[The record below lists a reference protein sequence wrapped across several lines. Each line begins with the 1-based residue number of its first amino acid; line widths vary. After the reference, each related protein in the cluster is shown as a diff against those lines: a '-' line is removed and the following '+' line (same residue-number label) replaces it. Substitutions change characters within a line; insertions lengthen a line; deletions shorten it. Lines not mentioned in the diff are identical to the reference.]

1 MAENI
6 LIKITAQSEL
16 AEANNE
22 LQNLA
27 DRERDIQMEMRKQ
40 QAEYG
45 KQVANIQAT
54 VKGRE
59 AQIAALDKLRNA
71 QTKQQAGLETELK
84 KTKATLADFTEKMG
98 AINDA
103 VADGAVK
110 TPRLKAQL
118 AALKEEL
125 ARLEIDGDNTS
136 KTFINL
142 SVKAG
147 QLQDQIGDTRQT
159 ITILSSDTRR
169 LDLAMGMGQGLG
181 GAFNVATSAAALLG
195 GESEQLTKAF
205 MKVQAIQAILNGV
218 NEVALML
225 NKNSVV
231 MVNLQ
236 TFASESNTLAK
247 VKNYTATTLQAIAT
261 KLQTGSESESV
272 IVKGLSTAAQWAL
285 NAAVYAFPAVLIL
298 AAITAIAAGLYLY
311 SSGAAAA
318 AKEQEEFNKQ
328 VALFGEN
335 LDANK
340 ANQAAE
346 LELLKA
352 QGAKKK
358 TIREK
363 ELDDLQKNANDTD
376 RVLALARERYLKQM
390 QEGNSDEAKKTKE
403 QLDTLLKL
411 RDDAQKAKRDT
422 ENRYVIEDAAAQVAA
437 INAAKVA
444 RIATMKD
451 GRAKELAELQAGYAE
466 KFKAITGNSE
476 EEMALRTAL
485 IKQQIKE
492 EGDINKRWRNK
503 DIQDTVTQN
512 AIKANILLEA
522 DKGNVALKE
531 SAARANAAVEIASV
545 RASEDRASLKA
556 AKIEQIETKL
566 AADLKLLEYEK
577 TNNLAALTALR
588 DRNALQA
595 LTNAGEKESERR
607 DELSAKILED
617 QAVIDIAAVKQS
629 VASAES
635 KAEQIR
641 GIELKLAGDKKAIED
656 SALTR
661 LMNATKDSN
670 SRYLANERMTANMI
684 LANEGSTG
692 QEKQA
697 ARQRLRLLETMG
709 LNDAEDDIRQRY
721 AEGLVDKQAF
731 ETAMFDIGQQRRQR
745 ELDDIKMKAEA
756 EKAVRE
762 KLFEIGS
769 TIVTSLFEAKRT
781 SLDQEKSDLDKFYTT
796 DANAAKENHNLKLIS
811 QKEMDKKQFDLK
823 LRQAKLDKEQ
833 ALFNIAISTAQAV
846 MASLAAVP
854 LPLGLPLMLANIAL
868 GAVQA
873 GAVLAK
879 PLPKYARGR
888 KGGRGEWA
896 TVGEKGPETMW
907 VPEGA
912 SIVPAHRKLDPATF
926 AEFGIPNPYPHIDR
940 WITDQATPGERIDYD
955 RLGRSVAENIHIPE
969 YKPSQVNL
977 HVSDRGVRVQEG
989 RTTTDILNKKYTGSW
1004 N

>member
-16 AEANNE
+16 EQANNE
-22 LQNLA
+22 LQQLA

-98 AINDA
+98 AVNDA

-125 ARLEIDGDNTS
+125 SRLEIEGDNTS
-136 KTFINL
+136 KTFI
-142 SVKAG
+142 
-147 QLQDQIGDTRQT
+147 
-159 ITILSSDTRR
+159 
-169 LDLAMGMGQGLG
+169 
-181 GAFNVATSAAALLG
+181 
-195 GESEQLTKAF
+195 
-205 MKVQAIQAILNGV
+205 
-218 NEVALML
+218 
-225 NKNSVV
+225 
-231 MVNLQ
+231 
-236 TFASESNTLAK
+236 
-247 VKNYTATTLQAIAT
+247 
-261 KLQTGSESESV
+261 
-272 IVKGLSTAAQWAL
+272 
-285 NAAVYAFPAVLIL
+285 
-298 AAITAIAAGLYLY
+298 
-311 SSGAAAA
+311 
-318 AKEQEEFNKQ
+318 
-328 VALFGEN
+328 
-335 LDANK
+335 
-340 ANQAAE
+340 
-346 LELLKA
+346 
-352 QGAKKK
+352 
-358 TIREK
+358 
-363 ELDDLQKNANDTD
+363 DLQKNANDTD

-390 QEGNSDEAKKTKE
+390 QEGNADEAKKTKE
-403 QLDTLLKL
+403 QIDTLLKL

-422 ENRYVIEDAAAQVAA
+422 ENRYVIEDAAAQVSAL
-437 INAAKVA
+437 NAAKVA

-451 GRAKELAELQAGYAE
+451 GRAKELAELRAGYAE

-485 IKQQIKE
+485 IKQQMKE

-512 AIKANILLEA
+512 AIKVNILLEA

-531 SAARANAAVEIASV
+531 NAARANAAVEIASV
-545 RASEDRASLKA
+545 RASEDRATLKA
-556 AKIEQIETKL
+556 AKIKQIETKL

-577 TNNLAALTALR
+577 TNSLAALTIQR

-595 LTNAGEKESERR
+595 LTNSGEKESERR

-617 QAVIDIAAVKQS
+617 QARIDIAAVRQS

-656 SALTR
+656 SALVR
-661 LMNATKDSN
+661 LMNAAKDSN

-684 LANEGSTG
+684 LASEESTG
-692 QEKQA
+692 QQKQA

-709 LNDAEDDIRQRY
+709 LNDAEDDIQQRY

-731 ETAMFDIGQQRRQR
+731 EAAMFDIGQQRRQR

-781 SLDQEKSDLDKFYTT
+781 SLDQEKSDLEQFYTT
-796 DANAAKENHNLKLIS
+796 DANAVRPVYRVVATCHN
-811 QKEMDKKQFDLK
+811 
-823 LRQAKLDKEQ
+823 R
-833 ALFNIAISTAQAV
+833 NAV
-846 MASLAAVP
+846 KA
-854 LPLGLPLMLANIAL
+854 
-868 GAVQA
+868 
-873 GAVLAK
+873 
-879 PLPKYARGR
+879 
-888 KGGRGEWA
+888 
-896 TVGEKGPETMW
+896 
-907 VPEGA
+907 
-912 SIVPAHRKLDPATF
+912 D
-926 AEFGIPNPYPHIDR
+926 
-940 WITDQATPGERIDYD
+940 
-955 RLGRSVAENIHIPE
+955 
-969 YKPSQVNL
+969 
-977 HVSDRGVRVQEG
+977 HVMC
-989 RTTTDILNKKYTGSW
+989 
-1004 N
+1004 